1 MKISG
6 VRITTMM
13 KGDNMLTQ
21 PTIEKLNTM
30 KLTAMARAFQSQMQT
45 PDMAQLTFEERFGLI
60 VDYQITDLEN
70 RRMQNRLKLAKLRQ
84 SASIEDLD
92 FRGDRNLDRS
102 TIMSLAQNQ
111 WVNNHHNIIVTGP
124 TGAGKSY
131 LACALAQK
139 ACRDGHTV
147 LYQRVSRLLQDILVA
162 RHDGRYRKLM
172 NQVVKCEVLV
182 LDDLLISPLS
192 RDEQKELLEIVEDRY
207 DRKATIVTSQL
218 AVKSWHAAMQ
228 DPTLADAILDRLVHN
243 AYKVDIKGE
252 NMRRKRTTLDQKTKT
267 VTE

>member
-1 MKISG
+1 
-6 VRITTMM
+6 
-13 KGDNMLTQ
+13 MLTQ
-21 PTIEKLNTM
+21 PTIEKLNSM
-30 KLTAMARAFQSQMQT
+30 KLAAMAKAFADQMQC
-45 PDMAQLTFEERFGLI
+45 PDMMQLTFEERFGLI

-70 RRMQNRLKLAKLRQ
+70 RRMQNRLRTAKLRL

-92 FRGDRNLDRS
+92 FRQGRGMDRS
-102 TIMSLAQNQ
+102 TVMSLAGNQ
-111 WVNNHHNIIVTGP
+111 WVKNHHNILVTGP

-147 LYQRVSRLLQDILVA
+147 LYQRLPRLLQDISVA
-162 RHDGRYRKLM
+162 RHDGRYHKLM

-192 RDEQKELLEIVEDRY
+192 REEQKELLEIVEDRY
-207 DRKATIVTSQL
+207 DRKATVVTSQL
-218 AVKSWHAAMQ
+218 PIKAWHDSMQ

-243 AYKVDIKGE
+243 AYKVELKGE
-252 NMRRKRTTLDQKTKT
+252 SMRRKRTTLDQKTEP

>member
-1 MKISG
+1 
-6 VRITTMM
+6 
-13 KGDNMLTQ
+13 MLTQ
-21 PTIEKLNTM
+21 PTIEKLNSM
-30 KLTAMARAFQSQMQT
+30 KLAAMAKAFADQMQC
-45 PDMAQLTFEERFGLI
+45 PDMTQLSFEERFGLI

-70 RRMQNRLKLAKLRQ
+70 RRMQNRLKTAKLRL
-84 SASIEDLD
+84 SACIEDLD
-92 FRGDRNLDRS
+92 FKQGRGMERS
-102 TIMSLAQNQ
+102 TVMALAGNQ
-111 WVNNHHNIIVTGP
+111 WVRSHHNVLVTGP

-147 LYQRVSRLLQDILVA
+147 LYQRLPRLLQDISVA
-162 RHDGRYRKLM
+162 RHDGRYHKLM
-172 NQVVKCEVLV
+172 NQIVKCEVLV

-207 DRKATIVTSQL
+207 DRKATVVTSQL
-218 AVKSWHAAMQ
+218 PIKAWHDSMQ

-243 AYKVDIKGE
+243 AYKIELKGE
-252 NMRRKRTTLDQKTKT
+252 SMRRKRTTLDQKTEP